1 MSPHADSAWHNS
13 DDFWALFE
21 EILFSP
27 GRLAAAQ
34 AEVDQISSLLSIGD
48 GARILDLPCG
58 VGRHALEFAQHGHVV
73 VGIDR
78 TARYIERAR
87 AEASRRTLDVT
98 FEVGDMR
105 AVCMP
110 DTFDVVLNLFGSFG
124 YFEQP
129 EDDRTVVEHM
139 YASLRPGG
147 QFLIETMGKEIL
159 ARDFRAR
166 DWSEEGDLLLLSERT
181 IREHWSRV
189 DTRWIVI
196 RGTERFEHR
205 VSVHSYSA
213 AELSALLAGR
223 GFGDIR
229 VYGSLEGIPYD
240 HAAQRLVVIGRKLS

>member
-1 MSPHADSAWHNS
+1 MSLHADSAWHDS

-21 EILFSP
+21 EILFNR

-34 AEVDQISSLLSIGD
+34 TEVDQIVTLLPISA

-58 VGRHALEFAQHGHVV
+58 VGRHALEFARRGHAV

-78 TARYIERAR
+78 TAKYIERAR

-110 DTFDVVLNLFGSFG
+110 DTFDVVVNLFGSFG
-124 YFEQP
+124 YFEQRD
-129 EDDRTVVEHM
+129 DDRTVVEHM
-139 YASLRPGG
+139 YASLRAGG
-147 QFLIETMGKEIL
+147 QFIIETMGKEIL
-159 ARDFRAR
+159 ARTFCAR

-181 IREHWSRV
+181 ISEHWSRI
-189 DTRWIVI
+189 DTRWIAI

-205 VSVHSYSA
+205 VSVRSYSA
-213 AELSALLAGR
+213 VELSSLLAAC

-229 VYGSLEGIPYD
+229 VYGSLDGIAYD
-240 HAAQRLVVIGRKLS
+240 HAAQRLVVIGRKS